1 MRVLALHSDVIV
13 FVSDVWQTTSTA
25 IRGGS
30 EGFLI
35 DSPLYPEE
43 LRALANVLEQAEFPI
58 SGVLA
63 THGDWDHLLGRLAFP
78 QAALGAA
85 QSTVARLA
93 AQPGAAQR
101 KLRDFDAEHYVQR
114 PAPLSL
120 GTVQSLP
127 VPGKLELGTAHEME
141 LYEATGHTG
150 DGVAFWIPWVGVL
163 ICGDYLSP
171 VEIPMLSP
179 GGSLGAYRATVT
191 KLGEL
196 AGAAGWVVPGHGAP
210 VSGEQAAAIAEQD
223 LAYLEALERDPGS
236 AALPRGA
243 ASAVQKQIHAENVAM
258 LEADVR

>member
-25 IRGGS
+25 IRAS
-30 EGFLI
+30 DEGLLI

-58 SGVLA
+58 SGLLA

-78 QAALGAA
+78 QAALGVA

-114 PAPLSL
+114 SAPLSL
-120 GTVQSLP
+120 GTLQSLP
-127 VPGKLELGTAHEME
+127 VPGTLELGAAHEME

-163 ICGDYLSP
+163 VCGDYLSP

-179 GGSLGAYRATVT
+179 GGSLHAYRATVT
-191 KLGEL
+191 KLSEL
-196 AGAAGWVVPGHGAP
+196 AGEAGWVVPGHGAP
-210 VSGEQAAAIAEQD
+210 LGGEQAVQIAQED
-223 LAYLEALERDPGS
+223 LAYLDALERDPDG

-243 ASAVQKQIHAENVAM
+243 TSAIQKRIHAENVAL
-258 LEADVR
+258 LEANGR